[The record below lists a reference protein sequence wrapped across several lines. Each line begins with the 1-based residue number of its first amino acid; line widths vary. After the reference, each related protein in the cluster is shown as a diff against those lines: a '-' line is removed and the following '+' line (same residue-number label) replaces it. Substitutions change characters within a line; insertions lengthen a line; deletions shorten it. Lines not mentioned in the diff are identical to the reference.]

1 MLFSLRF
8 SKSDV
13 LVIRLDDKTQRQ
25 LRRVLSSSHSAHPV
39 DVAVSPIWRQNQ
51 AAYGSRTVG
60 KCDRFRIWTFMND
73 GHGVDDAKKAIY
85 QSWNSQA

>member
-39 DVAVSPIWRQNQ
+39 DVAVSPIWRQNR
-51 AAYGSRTVG
+51 AAYGSRTWNYTIYLPVG
-60 KCDRFRIWTFMND
+60 LLQGRC
-73 GHGVDDAKKAIY
+73 
-85 QSWNSQA
+85 